1 MTISSIILCVILT
14 IVILAITL
22 GRLWIKNSEGSASL
36 VFRIATP
43 IIALGIIGGLWWCV
57 YFWQNNTES
66 GRREL
71 KTQDSNFHGGIE
83 REVTVYDMNGD
94 VIEHFQGKFDVEYKN
109 ERVMFDDENGNRHII
124 YFKSGTV
131 IINEISQEESNG

>member
-1 MTISSIILCVILT
+1 MTISSIVICIIMT
-14 IVILAITL
+14 IFIVIGIIAIAVSTYDIHPVYAVLGAIIGAVLITL
-22 GRLWIKNSEGSASL
+22 TW
-36 VFRIATP
+36 F
-43 IIALGIIGGLWWCV
+43 GGYYLDN
-57 YFWQNNTES
+57 YTEA

-71 KTQDSNFHGGIE
+71 KTQNSNFHGGIE

-94 VIEHFQGKFDVEYKN
+94 VIEHFQGKFDVEYKD

-131 IINEISQEESNG
+131 IINEVSQGDSDV

>member
-1 MTISSIILCVILT
+1 MTIGSIILCVLLT

-22 GRLWIKNSEGSASL
+22 GLLIKHLEEGASAVFWI
-36 VFRIATP
+36 VTP
-43 IIALGIIGGLWWCV
+43 LIALVLIGGLWWFA

-94 VIEHFQGKFDVEYKN
+94 VIEHFQGKFDVEYKD

-131 IINEISQEESNG
+131 IINEISQEETND